1 MSENNIQNKTN
12 VQLASNNNILDK
24 ILPNNQNMK
33 NDIMQFKDEILREIK
48 LIKKSMNEKYD
59 FTMTLINQKFD
70 KYDNKLTSYSDR
82 ITELSSSI
90 TNNNDFKK
98 DLQSLNEFKNKFRDS
113 MLTMDIKINNMDKEA
128 KNNIFRIDNILS
140 DSVIY
145 PGIIG
150 RTSKFKTFH
159 QMIDYILAQTSQ
171 NLTYREKNTLDVN
184 QVKRKITTIEQNM
197 NNMKEHMNKELS
209 ILFEHKIHETDNKFK
224 NMLKEYE
231 EKLNKTKEEN
241 EQYIKDIQTTVKQFK
256 EKLEEFEVIKNKIF
270 EEIQLEGKQ
279 LREENEKTQNIF
291 KSYKKDFN
299 LIKDRFTQ
307 LSEFIKDVR
316 FRINIGE
323 EVKRREYY
331 HMSGKIDF
339 SKKQKVQNDNNIKI
353 YDTKYQ
359 NDKQLP
365 DFLQNQINPNSNTNR
380 YNDVDKLEE
389 NKKRGQF
396 TTGYKSMKN
405 INFFKNIDKGR
416 NDTSFKKSKEG
427 RNFMLHSR
435 ENKTS
440 EEFFDENETD
450 KNNNEEGKYFL
461 EKMNKTNYKETN
473 NSDIKIKGILKRSNT
488 TNIGS
493 SYIERFKKLE
503 NKINLFSNNNINNKK
518 NTESIQ
524 ELIEDTNINENK
536 KIYSEKINPN
546 NKNINNTN
554 IKYFSYENRDKNKN
568 KYKILNNNSNIINE
582 EMSIDFKKRIKF
594 FQDKTPKSIIFSG
607 LNNRDNSNIKNIS
620 SFSEKINMLS
630 NTRLEENQKIISPI
644 NKLGN
649 IKEPKIDFKILPSK
663 NTIVKSL
670 TRIQSAF
677 SPKYPNISG
686 HRKSLTNSNSLN
698 LINNNSSEKN
708 SFLKS
713 KANNNKA
720 SFEEDKTNTNYKN
733 KILNKEKGFIYNSK
747 NNIFTPKK
755 LRTYLSPNV
764 QILQHSV
771 EQFNENNNT
780 EKNDLNGIINNLQK
794 YIKGYNSHYITKKDI
809 KNEQKRMSKNSEY
822 FKIKEFINGNNND
835 KKNIKNKTN
844 LVEIGFNEKK

>member
-1 MSENNIQNKTN
+1 MTENNLQNKTN
-12 VQLASNNNILDK
+12 VQIPSNDNILDK

-59 FTMTLINQKFD
+59 FTIALINQKLS

-90 TNNNDFKK
+90 TNNEDFKK
-98 DLQSLNEFKNKFRDS
+98 DLQSLKEFKNKFRDS
-113 MLTMDIKINNMDKEA
+113 ILTMDIKINNMEKES

-159 QMIDYILAQTSQ
+159 QMVDYILSQASQ
-171 NLTYREKNTLDVN
+171 NLTYREKNTLDMN
-184 QVKRKITTIEQNM
+184 QVKKKITTIEQNM
-197 NNMKEHMNKELS
+197 NNMKELMNKELS
-209 ILFEHKIHETDNKFK
+209 ILFEHKIQETDNKFK
-224 NMLKEYE
+224 NLLKEYD
-231 EKLNKTKEEN
+231 EKLNKSKENN
-241 EQYIKDIQTTVKQFK
+241 EPYIKDIQSTVQQFK
-256 EKLEEFEVIKNKIF
+256 EKLEEFEEIKNKIF
-270 EEIQLEGKQ
+270 EEIQQEGKK
-279 LREENEKTQNIF
+279 LREENEQTQNIF
-291 KSYKKDFN
+291 KTYKKDFN

-316 FRINIGE
+316 FRINIGQ
-323 EVKRREYY
+323 EVKKREYY

-339 SKKQKVQNDNNIKI
+339 SKKQKVHSDNNIKSHN
-353 YDTKYQ
+353 TKYQ
-359 NDKQLP
+359 NEKEIP
-365 DFLQNQINPNSNTNR
+365 DFLQNPNSNSNR
-380 YNDVDKLEE
+380 NNDDNKIED

-396 TTGYKSMKN
+396 TTGNKSMKN
-405 INFFKNIDKGR
+405 INFWKNIDKGR
-416 NDTSFKKSKEG
+416 NFMLNSKE
-427 RNFMLHSR
+427 NKTSKT
-435 ENKTS
+435 NKTS
-440 EEFFDENETD
+440 EEFFDENEND
-450 KNNNEEGKYFL
+450 KNNQSYVRDANEEGKYFL

-473 NSDIKIKGILKRSNT
+473 NSDIKIRGILKRSNT

-493 SYIERFKKLE
+493 SYIDRFKKLE
-503 NKINLFSNNNINNKK
+503 NKINLFNNINNKK
-518 NTESIQ
+518 STESIQ
-524 ELIEDTNINENK
+524 ELIEDSNINDNK
-536 KIYSEKINPN
+536 KIYSEKISPN

-554 IKYFSYENRDKNKN
+554 LKYFSYDMRDKNKN
-568 KYKILNNNSNIINE
+568 KYKILNNNKNIINE
-582 EMSIDFKKRIKF
+582 EISTDYKKRIKF

-607 LNNRDNSNIKNIS
+607 LNNRDNSYFKNLS
-620 SFSEKINMLS
+620 SFSEKINILS
-630 NTRLEENQKIISPI
+630 NTHLEENHKIISPI

-649 IKEPKIDFKILPSK
+649 INEPKIDFKILPSK
-663 NTIVKSL
+663 NTTVKSL

-677 SPKYPNISG
+677 SPKYPNISS

-698 LINNNSSEKN
+698 LINNNSTEKN

-713 KANNNKA
+713 KPNKNKA
-720 SFEEDKTNTNYKN
+720 SFEEDKANTTFKN
-733 KILNKEKGFIYNSK
+733 KILQKEKSIIYNS
-747 NNIFTPKK
+747 NNIIFAPKK
-755 LRTYLSPNV
+755 IRTNLSPNV

-771 EQFNENNNT
+771 DQFNENNNNH

-794 YIKGYNSHYITKKDI
+794 YIKGYNSYYINKKEI
-809 KNEQKRMSKNSEY
+809 KNEQKRMSKNSDY

-835 KKNIKNKTN
+835 KKNLNNKTN

>member
-1 MSENNIQNKTN
+1 MTENNLQNKTN
-12 VQLASNNNILDK
+12 VQIPSNDNILDK

-59 FTMTLINQKFD
+59 FTIALINQKLS

-90 TNNNDFKK
+90 TNNEDFKK
-98 DLQSLNEFKNKFRDS
+98 DLQSLKEFKNKFRDS
-113 MLTMDIKINNMDKEA
+113 ILTMDIKINNMEKES

-159 QMIDYILAQTSQ
+159 QMVDYILSQASQ
-171 NLTYREKNTLDVN
+171 NLTYREKNTLDMN
-184 QVKRKITTIEQNM
+184 QVKKKITTIEQNM
-197 NNMKEHMNKELS
+197 NNMKELMNKELS
-209 ILFEHKIHETDNKFK
+209 ILFEHKIQETDNKFK
-224 NMLKEYE
+224 NLLKEYD
-231 EKLNKTKEEN
+231 EKLNKSKENN
-241 EQYIKDIQTTVKQFK
+241 EQYIKDIQSTVQQFK
-256 EKLEEFEVIKNKIF
+256 EKLEEFEEIKNKIF
-270 EEIQLEGKQ
+270 EEIQQEGKK
-279 LREENEKTQNIF
+279 LREENEQTQNIF
-291 KSYKKDFN
+291 KTYKKDFN

-316 FRINIGE
+316 FRINIGQ

-339 SKKQKVQNDNNIKI
+339 SKKQKVHSDNNIKL
-353 YDTKYQ
+353 YNTKYQ
-359 NDKQLP
+359 NEKEIP
-365 DFLQNQINPNSNTNR
+365 DFLQNPNSNSNR
-380 YNDVDKLEE
+380 NNDDNKIED

-396 TTGYKSMKN
+396 TTGNKSMKN
-405 INFFKNIDKGR
+405 INFWKNIDKGR
-416 NDTSFKKSKEG
+416 NFMLNSKE
-427 RNFMLHSR
+427 NKTSKT
-435 ENKTS
+435 NKTS
-440 EEFFDENETD
+440 EEFFDENEND
-450 KNNNEEGKYFL
+450 KNNQSYVRDANEEGKYFL

-473 NSDIKIKGILKRSNT
+473 NSDIKIRGILKRSNT

-493 SYIERFKKLE
+493 SYIDRFKKLE
-503 NKINLFSNNNINNKK
+503 NKINLFNNINNKK
-518 NTESIQ
+518 STESIQ
-524 ELIEDTNINENK
+524 ELIEDSNINDNK
-536 KIYSEKINPN
+536 KIYSEKISPN

-554 IKYFSYENRDKNKN
+554 LKYFSYDMRDKNKN
-568 KYKILNNNSNIINE
+568 KYKILNNNKNIINE
-582 EMSIDFKKRIKF
+582 EISTDYKKRIKF

-607 LNNRDNSNIKNIS
+607 LNNRDNSYFKNLS
-620 SFSEKINMLS
+620 SFSEKINILS
-630 NTRLEENQKIISPI
+630 NTHLEENHKIISPI

-649 IKEPKIDFKILPSK
+649 INEPKIDFKILPSK
-663 NTIVKSL
+663 NTTVKSL

-677 SPKYPNISG
+677 SPKYPNISS
-686 HRKSLTNSNSLN
+686 HQKSLTNSNSLN
-698 LINNNSSEKN
+698 LINNNSTEKN

-713 KANNNKA
+713 KPNKNKA
-720 SFEEDKTNTNYKN
+720 SFEEDKANTTFKN
-733 KILNKEKGFIYNSK
+733 KILQKEKSIIYNS
-747 NNIFTPKK
+747 NNIIFAPKK
-755 LRTYLSPNV
+755 IRTNLSPNV

-771 EQFNENNNT
+771 DQFNENNNNH

-794 YIKGYNSHYITKKDI
+794 YIKGYNSYYINKKEI
-809 KNEQKRMSKNSEY
+809 KNEQKRMSKNSDY

-835 KKNIKNKTN
+835 KKNLNNKTN